1 MSEDVS
7 VEILLVVISLSTS
20 LDLAVEPIVRSCLAL
35 LGVIAHLLPVLEDE
49 LTAGPPVRAADVL
62 TDLLTQL
69 LYLPT
74 ADLPVLSI
82 LLSSSCSFLS

>member
-69 LYLPT
+69 LYL
-74 ADLPVLSI
+74 LS
-82 LLSSSCSFLS
+82 LLEMWALAGGGVGLKL